1 MYSLRLLR
9 SGEDPL
15 QDTIKIK
22 FENFSENDVH
32 DLKKEYAALRGL
44 SSPVGLR
51 LFKID
56 IPPEKFKD
64 TELRLSDDNVLLNN
78 NRLDYYWPNGA
89 ESIINVF
96 VTHAGTEVAPSRIEL
111 NEELTSLQNLER
123 MQERTLVHIGTKNSS
138 TWAQPSN
145 FATLQET
152 PDVAIMN
159 GRPSK
164 RNGLPIGLYHP
175 VFDKFL
181 SRLETTDLSSIPSR
195 TRTKFLE
202 NLKNLLSA
210 SPAIYGKE
218 TGTNGRDKTIRGHL
232 SELLGFAMDS
242 VDLNGAKPDGVVSGS
257 NGAVYMVIEVKN
269 EIGTGGSDPTIQ
281 GAISYV
287 KHWGAETKRLQ
298 RYASCCPSFIL
309 AIAGPW
315 MCLLGAVMLTQPVV
329 QPLTDFIWV
338 AAGPRSDR
346 QFCRLA
352 KFFWAMKLSISD
364 LENYYSSLP
373 LELATSRFY
382 PYVLQYSMNGQITK
396 FTYIRQLG
404 DPGTSKTIFHAR
416 TIPACGSP
424 KDIVV
429 KFSETYNGYA
439 HRLLSDLSLAPEL
452 LFDGSTNMEAPRPS
466 GRVMIVMEYIQ
477 ARDLT
482 KLGFPVPESVYSSV
496 KKAVE
501 VLHAHDIVFG
511 DLRHPN
517 VLAREDEQGEFTGM
531 LIDFDWCGVHEQSRY
546 PHTMNTG
553 ISWAEGMGEGELM
566 KKEHDVAMLELL
578 V

>member
-1 MYSLRLLR
+1 MYSLRLLQ

-15 QDTIKIK
+15 QDTIKIT
-22 FENFSENDVH
+22 FENFLKHDVH
-32 DLKKEYAALRGL
+32 DLKDRYAIQRSL
-44 SSPVGLR
+44 SSSVGLR

-56 IPPEKFKD
+56 IPPEEFKD

-78 NRLDYYWPNGA
+78 KPLDYYWPNGA
-89 ESIINVF
+89 KSIINVF

-123 MQERTLVHIGTKNSS
+123 MQEETIVHIANKNSS

-152 PDVAIMN
+152 PGVGIMN
-159 GRPSK
+159 GRPAE

-181 SRLETTDLSSIPSR
+181 SRLETTDLSSIPSG
-195 TRTKFLE
+195 TRTVFLD
-202 NLKNLLSA
+202 NLKKLLNA
-210 SPAIYGKE
+210 SPAIYSKE
-218 TGTNGRDKTIRGHL
+218 IGPNGRDIAIRGHL
-232 SELLGFAMDS
+232 STLLGFAMDS

-257 NGAVYMVIEVKN
+257 NGAVYMMIEVKN

-287 KHWGAETKRLQ
+287 KHWGAQTKTLQ
-298 RYASCCPSFIL
+298 RHASCCPSFIL
-309 AIAGPW
+309 AVAGPW
-315 MCLLGAVMLTQPVV
+315 MCLLGAVMLAQPVV
-329 QPLTDFIWV
+329 QPLTDFLWV
-338 AAGPRSDR
+338 AASPRSDR

-364 LENYYSSLP
+364 LKSYYSSLP
-373 LELATSRFY
+373 LEVATSRFY
-382 PYVLQYSMNGQITK
+382 PYLLQYSVNGQITE
-396 FTYIRQLG
+396 FTYVRQLG
-404 DPGTSKTIFHAR
+404 DPGSSKTIFLAR
-416 TIPACGSP
+416 TIPTSGSP
-424 KDIVV
+424 KEIVV
-429 KFSETYNGYA
+429 KFSETYNGDA
-439 HRLLSDLSLAPEL
+439 HRLLSDVSLAPEL
-452 LFDGSTNMEAPRPS
+452 LFDGSIDTQAPRPS

-482 KLGFPVPESVYSSV
+482 KLGRPVPESVYSSV
-496 KKAVE
+496 KRAVE
-501 VLHAHDIVFG
+501 VLHSHNIVFG

-517 VLAREDEQGEFTGM
+517 VLAREDEHGQFTGM

-546 PHTMNTG
+546 PQTMNTG
-553 ISWAEGMGEGELM
+553 IKWAEGVGE
-566 KKEHDVAMLELL
+566 
-578 V
+578 